1 VLGRSGRDYLGGPVL
16 EEQMQVLVTVKA
28 YPQPSRTYGETVC
41 VAGVR
46 TDAGVPTWIRL
57 YPVAYR
63 DLAFADRFQK
73 YQLMNLRAF
82 RSASDQRP
90 ESYKPNIP
98 SAQLGEFIGPE
109 RNWRARWGY
118 LNLLAGATTACELL
132 AQQDDPEAPSLGL
145 IRPRLIDRLDIEP
158 NDAFSEDKQRLADL
172 AAAGDLFSAQRS
184 ALEPA
189 PYRLKY
195 HYFCMSDGCNGHHQT
210 LIDWEAGQ
218 AARKWKAD
226 GRSDQDLPGLL
237 RQKFLD
243 QLCAPD
249 RDTYF
254 FLGNQHQHRR
264 SFLVLGV
271 FWPPA
276 GSRPQPTLFG

>member
-1 VLGRSGRDYLGGPVL
+1 
-16 EEQMQVLVTVKA
+16 MQVLVTVKA

-46 TDAGVPTWIRL
+46 TDTDTPVWIRL

-63 DLAFADRFQK
+63 ELAFADRFKK
-73 YQLMNLRAF
+73 YQFMNLRAF

-98 SAQLGEFIGPE
+98 SAELGEFIPAGQD
-109 RNWRARWGY
+109 WRARWAY
-118 LNLLAGATTACELL
+118 LNPLVGATTTCELL
-132 AQQDDPEAPSLGL
+132 ARQDKPKAPSLGL
-145 IRPRLIDRLDIEP
+145 IKPRLVDRLDVEP
-158 NDAFSEDKQRLADL
+158 NDAFTEDKQRLAEL
-172 AAAGDLFSAQRS
+172 AAAGDLFTTQRS
-184 ALEPA
+184 VLEPA

-195 HYFCMSDGCNGHHQT
+195 HYYCMEDGCTGHHQT

-218 AARKWKAD
+218 AARNWKAD
-226 GRSDQDLPGLL
+226 GKSDQELPGLL

-243 QLCAPD
+243 QLCAPT

-254 FLGNQHQHRR
+254 FIGNQHQHRR

-271 FWPPA
+271 FWPPV
-276 GSRPQPTLFG
+276 GSRPQPTLFD

>member
-1 VLGRSGRDYLGGPVL
+1 MD
-16 EEQMQVLVTVKA
+16 EQMQVLVTVKA

-46 TDAGVPTWIRL
+46 VDVAVPSWIRL

-63 DLAFADRFQK
+63 ELAFADRFRK

-82 RSASDQRP
+82 RSSSDQRP

-98 SAQLGEFIGPE
+98 SAQLGEFVGTN
-109 RNWRARWGY
+109 RNWQARWQY
-118 LNLLAGATTACELL
+118 LDSLAGATTACELY
-132 AQQDDPEAPSLGL
+132 ARQGEPRAPSLGL
-145 IRPRLIDRLDIEP
+145 IKPRTVERLEIEP
-158 NDAFSEDKQRLADL
+158 NDAFSADKQALADL
-172 AAAGDLFSAQRS
+172 AAAGDLFTEQRA

-189 PYRLKY
+189 PYRLRY
-195 HYFCMSDGCNGHHQT
+195 HYHCMEQRCRGHRQT

-218 AARKWKAD
+218 AARKWGD
-226 GRSDQDLPGLL
+226 SGRPAQEVTDML
-237 RQKFLD
+237 RRKFLD
-243 QLCAPD
+243 ELCNPS

-254 FLGNQHQHRR
+254 FLGNQHQHPS

-271 FWPPA
+271 FWPPS
-276 GSRPQPTLFG
+276 GSRPQPALF

>member
-1 VLGRSGRDYLGGPVL
+1 
-16 EEQMQVLVTVKA
+16 MQVLVTVKA
-28 YPQPSRTYGETVC
+28 YPQPSQTCGETVC

-46 TDAGVPTWIRL
+46 TDTSKPTWIRL

-63 DLAFADRFQK
+63 EMAFADRFQK
-73 YQLMNLRAF
+73 YQLVNLRAF

-98 SAQLGEFIGPE
+98 SVQLGKFISAD
-109 RNWRARWGY
+109 RNWQTRWTY
-118 LNLLAGATTACELL
+118 LSSLAGATTACELL
-132 AQQDDPEAPSLGL
+132 ARQGDDKAASLGL
-145 IRPRLIDRLDIEP
+145 IKPRIVDRLDIEP
-158 NDAFSEDKQRLADL
+158 NDAFTEDKKRLAEL
-172 AAAGDLFSAQRS
+172 AAAGDLFKASQRS
-184 ALEPA
+184 VLEPA

-195 HYFCMSDGCNGHHQT
+195 HYYCMAAACGGHHQT

-218 AARKWKAD
+218 AARRWKAE
-226 GRSDQDLPGLL
+226 GKSDEELPGLL

-243 QLCAPD
+243 QLCAPE
-249 RDTYF
+249 RDTHF
-254 FLGNQHQHRR
+254 FLGNQHQHRQ

-276 GSRPQPTLFG
+276 GSRPHPSLFD

>member
-1 VLGRSGRDYLGGPVL
+1 
-16 EEQMQVLVTVKA
+16 MQVLVTVKA

-46 TDAGVPTWIRL
+46 TDADAPTWIRL

-63 DLAFADRFQK
+63 ELAFADRFQK

-98 SAQLGEFIGPE
+98 SAQLGQLIRAD
-109 RNWRARWGY
+109 RNWQARWDY
-118 LNLLAGATTACELL
+118 LGPLAGATTACELL
-132 AQQDDPEAPSLGL
+132 ARQDGPRAPSLGL
-145 IRPRLIDRLDIEP
+145 IKPRLVDRLDIEP
-158 NDAFSEDKQRLADL
+158 NDAFTEDKQRLAEL
-172 AAAGDLFSAQRS
+172 AAAGDLFRAQRS
-184 ALEPA
+184 VLEPA

-195 HYFCMSDGCNGHHQT
+195 HYYCMTDGCAGHHQT

-218 AARKWKAD
+218 AARKWKGD
-226 GRSDQDLPGLL
+226 GKLEQQLPGLL
-237 RQKFLD
+237 RQKFLE
-243 QLCAPD
+243 QMCASN

-276 GSRPQPTLFG
+276 GSRPHPTLFD